1 VNGRNWAER
10 VRNRICITGGVE
22 ADFDMIDEGIQ
33 DSLKNKRYGAMAQL
47 LKIKMDV
54 ATKLYEVEERTKAE
68 TADKTLN
75 VNMLWAQPKREIE

>member
-1 VNGRNWAER
+1 MSVRNWAER

-22 ADFDMIDEGIQ
+22 ADFDIIDEGVQ

-54 ATKLYEVEERTKAE
+54 ASKLYEIEEKTRAE
-68 TADKTLN
+68 TAEKTMN
-75 VNMLWAQPKREIE
+75 INIGWAQPKREIQ